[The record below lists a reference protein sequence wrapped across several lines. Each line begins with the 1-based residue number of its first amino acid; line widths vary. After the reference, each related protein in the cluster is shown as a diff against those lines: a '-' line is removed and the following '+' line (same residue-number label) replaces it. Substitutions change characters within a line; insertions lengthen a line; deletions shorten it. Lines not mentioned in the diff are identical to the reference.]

1 MNKPQCVPQLPQSSD
16 CEKRQ
21 DQFQEVR
28 DATFLSLLT
37 FVLEL
42 LGFLE
47 AYSQTARRPAK
58 PLIRAHLRMAVNKPP
73 CVASPSSRPPPR
85 VVSSPHQRFSR
96 PCSCLP
102 ASPGNRWRS
111 VPPGDTPDLWVP
123 TGQPFLRL
131 RTTPPVPERSG
142 QQAFRELADALVPS
156 GCPAGVSSVARRS
169 RRRFTAP
176 AAVPELAH
184 LSSWDV
190 VSPPT
195 SLAQISLSRRTCW
208 EKR

>member
-58 PLIRAHLRMAVNKPP
+58 PLIRAHLRMAVNI
-73 CVASPSSRPPPR
+73 
-85 VVSSPHQRFSR
+85 
-96 PCSCLP
+96 
-102 ASPGNRWRS
+102 
-111 VPPGDTPDLWVP
+111 
-123 TGQPFLRL
+123 
-131 RTTPPVPERSG
+131 
-142 QQAFRELADALVPS
+142 
-156 GCPAGVSSVARRS
+156 
-169 RRRFTAP
+169 
-176 AAVPELAH
+176 AVLKQ
-184 LSSWDV
+184 DV
-190 VSPPT
+190 VY
-195 SLAQISLSRRTCW
+195 RRYGNFFF
-208 EKR
+208 RM